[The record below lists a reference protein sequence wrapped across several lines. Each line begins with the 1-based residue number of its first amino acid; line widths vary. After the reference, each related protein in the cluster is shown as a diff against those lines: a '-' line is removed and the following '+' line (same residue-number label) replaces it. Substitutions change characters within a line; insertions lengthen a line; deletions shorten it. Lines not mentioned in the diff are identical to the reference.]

1 MVKVSEWMKN
11 PLGKYCL
18 YFAGYKGDYLRLA
31 YADALA
37 KITPRETNS
46 LGVQWMTKPT
56 TKFALLLMAAV
67 MLLTPGTGYGQ
78 PDQLQGVELSIVP
91 VAGNVYMVQRPGGG
105 GNVGVQVGPDGA
117 LLVDSL
123 FAPLSDRLVAA
134 VKSVTDSEIRFLLNT
149 HIHIDHIGGNENLA
163 ELGVL
168 IFAHDNTRLRFL
180 QEKSHFPRQGG
191 SFTAPPPVA
200 ARPVI
205 TFNDGISFHIN
216 GEEVRAFLAP
226 PAHTDGDVFVYFPT
240 SNVLHLGD
248 VFRTSSYPI
257 IDKFNG
263 GTLAGTI
270 AALDMAIAMAGPD
283 TKVIPGHGMEVV
295 GRAEMEEFRAMTV
308 DIRDKVHALI
318 MDGKHLDEVMAANV
332 TAEYDAK
339 WGQEAGWTAIDFVPL
354 VYYEL
359 GGAGRLQDRQ

>member
-1 MVKVSEWMKN
+1 MSE
-11 PLGKYCL
+11 PTELS
-18 YFAGYKGDYLRLA
+18 RL
-31 YADALA
+31 LW
-37 KITPRETNS
+37 
-46 LGVQWMTKPT
+46 VVV
-56 TKFALLLMAAV
+56 ALLLVPRMGSAQ
-67 MLLTPGTGYGQ
+67 G
-78 PDQLQGVELSIVP
+78 DQFQGVELDIVP
-91 VAGNVYMVQRPGGG
+91 VAGSVYMVQRPGGG
-105 GNVGVQVGPDGA
+105 GNVGVMVGPDGV

-123 FAPLSDRLVAA
+123 FAPLADRLVAA
-134 VKSVTDSEIRFLLNT
+134 VSSVTDSEIRFLLNT

-180 QEKSHFPRQGG
+180 QSKNHFPRQGG
-191 SFTAPPPVA
+191 SFTPPPPVN

-263 GTLAGTI
+263 GTLSGTI

-283 TKVIPGHGMEVV
+283 TKVIPGHGLAVV
-295 GRAEMEEFRAMTV
+295 GRAEMEEFRAMIV
-308 DIRDKVHALI
+308 DIRDKVLALI
-318 MDGKHLDEVMAANV
+318 MDGKHLDEVVAANV
-332 TAEYDAK
+332 TAAYDAQ
-339 WGQEAGWTAIDFVPL
+339 WGQEAGWTAVDFVPL

-359 GGAGRLQDRQ
+359 GGAGRIQDRQ